1 MAELGKDE
9 LKIHC
14 DLLNKLEGYEIFVTG
29 KIFYECFKL
38 KKEISYISLKMKMI
52 SQEKFSLLSLMRE

>member
-14 DLLNKLEGYEIFVTG
+14 DLLNKLEVMRY
-29 KIFYECFKL
+29 L
-38 KKEISYISLKMKMI
+38 LL
-52 SQEKFSLLSLMRE
+52 EKFFMNVLKLQKR